1 MRAQKSQPESEAPLE
16 GKDVE
21 EATNILFDSY
31 RNLCA
36 QSAPLPLMS
45 RLCTHARGARFC
57 RRCYVYDCRDH
68 GAGQPLPP
76 SREATAMNI
85 INTATVVAS
94 EPLLRSLT
102 VDPESA
108 QALPPMGISAP
119 PDCGIKAPRKH
130 EGSAAC
136 RPLGSAKAARRPPA
150 SEDTSLPSFLG
161 DAAPEPCG
169 DECHLA
175 EHTASPVKQA
185 RWSMTEEVI
194 FRKAKKMW
202 PSCCRIAAVL
212 RKPCRE
218 VRTAHPLH
226 LEEVPTVRRAGVR
239 AAGARPSP
247 RGHAEVSATLQN
259 GSPQGP

>member
-1 MRAQKSQPESEAPLE
+1 
-16 GKDVE
+16 
-21 EATNILFDSY
+21 
-31 RNLCA
+31 
-36 QSAPLPLMS
+36 
-45 RLCTHARGARFC
+45 
-57 RRCYVYDCRDH
+57 
-68 GAGQPLPP
+68 
-76 SREATAMNI
+76 MNI

-130 EGSAAC
+130 AGSAAC

-150 SEDTSLPSFLG
+150 GEDTSLPSFLG

-175 EHTASPVKQA
+175 EQAASPVVKPA
-185 RWSMTEEVI
+185 RWSMTEEVV

-202 PSCCRIAAVL
+202 SSCCRIAAVL

-218 VRTAHPLH
+218 VRAQHTRFTLTRFRQSGGQVHARLESDPDHAAMQKSAPLSKTALLKAH
-226 LEEVPTVRRAGVR
+226 EKVRPVLWSTTAVN
-239 AAGARPSP
+239 
-247 RGHAEVSATLQN
+247 HM
-259 GSPQGP
+259 